1 MKMSEHLP
9 QTDWLET
16 ELASMSSA
24 GDSLAKISA
33 MPGRGQASQGS
44 DPAYGMN
51 STGSLKKSTRATRSS
66 KTYQPFAIEDWTLYS
81 GASLRSGM
89 TRSGTV
95 YPLQPL
101 ALLTAATASGSPL
114 IATPTTKANQL
125 CPSMLR
131 DSPGCRAIWPT
142 PTSRDWKD
150 TMTGRAPPS
159 RQKSSQQTLGQRVSA
174 EGHVGGHLNPPWV
187 EWLMGF
193 PLGHTDLKP
202 SEMPSSRKSQKSSA
216 KR

>member
-16 ELASMSSA
+16 ELTSMSSA
-24 GDSLAKISA
+24 EGSPAKTLAT
-33 MPGRGQASQGS
+33 QASVLDSQGS

-51 STGSLKKSTRATRSS
+51 STDSLKKSNRATRSLR
-66 KTYQPFAIEDWTLYS
+66 TYQPFAIADWTLYS

-89 TRSGTV
+89 TLNGTV

-101 ALLTAATASGSPL
+101 ALLTAATASGLWP
-114 IATPTTKANQL
+114 IPTANRSNQ
-125 CPSMLR
+125 CSVDAAGHRM
-131 DSPGCRAIWPT
+131 WPT
-142 PTSRDWKD
+142 PRASEWKG
-150 TMTGRAPPS
+150 TGPLGS
-159 RQKSSQQTLGQRVSA
+159 KSHIYRLKKGYLDASVQEAEQRT
-174 EGHVGGHLNPPWV
+174 GKLNPTWV

-193 PLGHTDLKP
+193 PPGWTDLKP
-202 SEMPSSRKSQKSSA
+202 SEMPSSRRSQKSSA

>member
-1 MKMSEHLP
+1 MKMSEHSP

-16 ELASMSSA
+16 ELTSMSSA

-66 KTYQPFAIEDWTLYS
+66 KTYQPFAIADWTLYS

-89 TRSGTV
+89 TRNGTV

-101 ALLTAATASGSPL
+101 APLTDATVSGLLP
-114 IATPTTKANQL
+114 TPTTKGNQL
-125 CPSMLR
+125 APSMQKHK
-131 DSPGCRAIWPT
+131 GCKLLSKMAN
-142 PTSRDWKD
+142 
-150 TMTGRAPPS
+150 G
-159 RQKSSQQTLGQRVSA
+159 
-174 EGHVGGHLNPPWV
+174 VGGLVSPRMY
-187 EWLMGF
+187 EWMMGYQM
-193 PLGHTDLKP
+193 GWTNLKP
-202 SEMPSSRKSQKSSA
+202 SEMPSSRRSQKSSA

>member
-1 MKMSEHLP
+1 MKMSEHSP

-16 ELASMSSA
+16 ELTSMSSA

-66 KTYQPFAIEDWTLYS
+66 KTYQPFAIADWTLYS

-95 YPLQPL
+95 Y
-101 ALLTAATASGSPL
+101 ALPALDCRTAE
-114 IATPTTKANQL
+114 IAYGL
-125 CPSMLR
+125 
-131 DSPGCRAIWPT
+131 WPT
-142 PTSRDWKD
+142 PRTSDSD
-150 TMTGRAPPS
+150 TPSMPRVRQIQEGRSWHAFQLREAMLSIRADLQSKYAPPS
-159 RQKSSQQTLGQRVSA
+159 LYEQS
-174 EGHVGGHLNPPWV
+174 
-187 EWLMGF
+187 MGF
-193 PLGHTDLKP
+193 PLGWTDLKP